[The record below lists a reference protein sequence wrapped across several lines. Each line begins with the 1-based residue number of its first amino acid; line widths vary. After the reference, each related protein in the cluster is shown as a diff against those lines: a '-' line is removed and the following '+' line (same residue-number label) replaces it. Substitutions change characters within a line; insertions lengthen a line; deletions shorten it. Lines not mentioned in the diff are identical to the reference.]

1 MKEKKK
7 LKNTSIRGK
16 HHYTNTSWLENISG
30 GLFLKKSVTATN
42 CVKNRQGLCYPCQ
55 PLFLLFNGTYTFLK
69 RPVYWDHRWP
79 RTTSSVCS
87 ICIWRWLYLSKE
99 RKCSPEMIKMKLDKG
114 LHENTCLRIESWVTK
129 GNPQLSWLIYTYQI
143 SNLASK
149 VDRKHFCLMVWS
161 IFQKWYQIHRLA
173 VF

>member
-42 CVKNRQGLCYPCQ
+42 CVKNKQGLCYPRQ
-55 PLFLLFNGTYTFLK
+55 PLFLLFNGTYTLLK

-79 RTTSSVCS
+79 HTTSSVCS

-99 RKCSPEMIKMKLDKG
+99 
-114 LHENTCLRIESWVTK
+114 T
-129 GNPQLSWLIYTYQI
+129 
-143 SNLASK
+143 
-149 VDRKHFCLMVWS
+149 
-161 IFQKWYQIHRLA
+161 FQKKENAHQRWSKWSWIKGCVKIH
-173 VF
+173 VSEWKVG